1 MVDERNFLDQPV
13 KNSGRSFD
21 NIRKIRNGRRDNF
34 TTACLLHYP
43 YFEKHQKMIAI
54 DLGKQQ
60 ELHDD
65 LEAIDFTKKLDKIGN
80 TKMFLILEEAKK
92 TVIEFLQGTVRV
104 L

>member
-1 MVDERNFLDQPV
+1 
-13 KNSGRSFD
+13 
-21 NIRKIRNGRRDNF
+21 
-34 TTACLLHYP
+34 
-43 YFEKHQKMIAI
+43 MIAI
-54 DLGKQQ
+54 DIGKQQ

-104 L
+104 LWIYFGLI

>member
-1 MVDERNFLDQPV
+1 
-13 KNSGRSFD
+13 
-21 NIRKIRNGRRDNF
+21 
-34 TTACLLHYP
+34 
-43 YFEKHQKMIAI
+43 MIAI

-65 LEAIDFTKKLDKIGN
+65 LETIDFTKKLDKIGN